1 MGEVDKVTTKL
12 HSLIQ
17 SFSQC
22 WRRMPSPAADENSER
37 NKAPALLEQTLWR
50 KKCLLGSSRPRR
62 QTEPGRHQGKC
73 GTPTRQRVRMK
84 NVQSTKDTRNKAE
97 RQARDL
103 KKIFITYVTN
113 NKPVYRIFLVSRIV
127 CKELLQV
134 HKKKMNDLSR
144 KTVQRYEELIHRREN
159 PNNYQTFGHI
169 FMAKLA
175 SLQGNANYVEIPPQS
190 RQIGKNFK
198 ER

>member
-17 SFSQC
+17 PFSQC
-22 WRRMPSPAADENSER
+22 WRRMPSPAADEGGEQNKSPCPRGADILEKEVSAGKLEPPTADWTRATTVQVQSPHPPESEDDKR
-37 NKAPALLEQTLWR
+37 L
-50 KKCLLGSSRPRR
+50 
-62 QTEPGRHQGKC
+62 
-73 GTPTRQRVRMK
+73 
-84 NVQSTKDTRNKAE
+84 STKDTINKAE
-97 RQARDL
+97 RRARDL

-134 HKKKMNDLSR
+134 QKKKMNDLSR

-175 SLQGNANYVEIPPQS
+175 S
-190 RQIGKNFK
+190 
-198 ER
+198 